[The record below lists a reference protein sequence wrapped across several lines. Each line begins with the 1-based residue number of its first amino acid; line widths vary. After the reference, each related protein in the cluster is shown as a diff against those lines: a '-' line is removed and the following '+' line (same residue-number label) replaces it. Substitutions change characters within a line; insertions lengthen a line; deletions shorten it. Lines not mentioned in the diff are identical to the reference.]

1 MMAVY
6 CDELNRRAIIDLD
19 SVEGVAGTDG
29 RLSVTYRC
37 VCGQRGRLLT
47 GRDRIAGGMSGHVS
61 V

>member
-6 CDELNRRAIIDLD
+6 CDELNTRVILNLE
-19 SVEGVAGTDG
+19 SVEGVVGNDG
-29 RLSVTYRC
+29 RLSVTYQC